1 MPLAP
6 LLCRHACV
14 KTICVLAG
22 AAMLTACQN
31 DASGL
36 ALSAPSL
43 PARYAAAA
51 KMPAGRQRD
60 LRDWWQTFSDP
71 VLSGL
76 VVRSLGQNLTIVQAK
91 QQLVAARTMAR
102 TSRTL
107 FMPTADVSGTANA
120 GTGSTKSQE
129 LLRRPVQLNLE
140 VGWELGLFGLSE
152 NTQRA
157 AKASADM
164 VAEDVEAARIAVAAE
179 IASAYV
185 RLRALQERE
194 AIARASLALIER
206 DGKLAAVKYRSGLA
220 AASDAEES
228 RISLGDA
235 KAEQARFQMQI
246 DITLQQIA
254 TLLGTTQ
261 IDTSLQ
267 HTKPQPVA
275 RLDPVTGRPAD
286 LLRARPDVRR
296 AELATVRAAADIGI
310 AQADLYPKLRL
321 SGIVGVGGPSN
332 GSPFGI
338 MGGPSVQIPV
348 FDQGRRRDVVAARQA
363 QFDEAVAAYR
373 QSVLVAYEEASS
385 ALRAWSAVHA
395 TTRQLNANLASAQ
408 KMRSATTV
416 LEREGLSDGSKSIGS
431 AMRVLAQRKQLAEAQ
446 EAEALALITFYKA
459 IGGASPLTTST
470 QDAAPARQRKG

>member
-43 PARYAAAA
+43 PARYATAA

-107 FMPTADVSGTANA
+107 FMPIADVSGTANA

-338 MGGPSVQIPV
+338 DRKSVV
-348 FDQGRRRDVVAARQA
+348 
-363 QFDEAVAAYR
+363 
-373 QSVLVAYEEASS
+373 
-385 ALRAWSAVHA
+385 
-395 TTRQLNANLASAQ
+395 
-408 KMRSATTV
+408 
-416 LEREGLSDGSKSIGS
+416 
-431 AMRVLAQRKQLAEAQ
+431 
-446 EAEALALITFYKA
+446 
-459 IGGASPLTTST
+459 
-470 QDAAPARQRKG
+470 